1 MAGAGVRTNVSG
13 RTVPPIGGQSVGGST
28 AGGPAS
34 ARSIRIRTGIEVV
47 VGLGLVGALLF
58 GLIHIVGGTWHDN
71 PQAVEF
77 GVGLAGVSGVL
88 LAGLVVFVRR
98 QTRAA

>member
-1 MAGAGVRTNVSG
+1 MSDRVG
-13 RTVPPIGGQSVGGST
+13 PPVGGTT
-28 AGGPAS
+28 ADESPS

-77 GVGLAGVSGVL
+77 GVGLAAVSGVL
-88 LAGLVVFVRR
+88 LAGLVLLVRR
-98 QTRAA
+98 RARAA

>member
-1 MAGAGVRTNVSG
+1 MRETA
-13 RTVPPIGGQSVGGST
+13 GGST
-28 AGGPAS
+28 TGGPAS
-34 ARSIRIRTGIEVV
+34 ARSIRFRTGIEVV

-77 GVGLAGVSGVL
+77 GVGLAAVSGVL
-88 LAGLVVFVRR
+88 LGGLVVFVRR
-98 QTRAA
+98 QGRARAA